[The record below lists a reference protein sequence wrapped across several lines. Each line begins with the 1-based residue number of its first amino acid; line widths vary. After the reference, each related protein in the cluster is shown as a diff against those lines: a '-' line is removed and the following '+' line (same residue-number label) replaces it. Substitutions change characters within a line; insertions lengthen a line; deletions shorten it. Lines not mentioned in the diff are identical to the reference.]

1 MEIFNFG
8 VYEIKSIGTD
18 LEISFEENFLDAMM
32 KRAPVGLLC
41 ILGFLG
47 IQYMIGSAF
56 FLWF

>member
-8 VYEIKSIGTD
+8 VYEIKNIGTD
-18 LEISFEENFLDAMM
+18 LEISFEENFLDGMV
-32 KRAPVGLLC
+32 KRAPVGFLC

-56 FLWF
+56 FL